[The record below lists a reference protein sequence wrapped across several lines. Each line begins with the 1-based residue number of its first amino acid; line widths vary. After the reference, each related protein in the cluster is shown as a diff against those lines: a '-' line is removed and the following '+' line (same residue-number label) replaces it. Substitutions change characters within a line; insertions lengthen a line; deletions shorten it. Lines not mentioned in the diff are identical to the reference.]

1 MYIRKTDKA
10 IKLLRFI
17 ASQIVTVEQFNEMV
31 ESSNPYKPK
40 KELINLSLGKY
51 AEFLNEI
58 ESSELEGLF
67 FLLKELEGIKNP
79 KKAISKMTVE
89 RFLMWL
95 KYIQISVKR
104 VQSHFDSI
112 PKIPRS
118 ERVKKAMTQEF
129 DFGIYKIVDILAR
142 RQGITDSEAEE
153 IPLIVAI
160 TKMKIDAE
168 SELIRWRVEQALL
181 EESRLK
187 NRKRQ

>member
-1 MYIRKTDKA
+1 MFVRKTDKA

-17 ASQIVTVEQFNEMV
+17 ASQIVTVEQFNELV
-31 ESSNPYKPK
+31 ESSKPYKPK
-40 KELINLSLGKY
+40 KELISLSLGKY

-67 FLLKELEGIKNP
+67 FLLRELEGIKNP

-95 KYIQISVKR
+95 KYLKTSVER

-112 PKIPRS
+112 PKIPKS
-118 ERVKKAMTQEF
+118 ERVKKAMTQVF

-168 SELIRWRVEQALL
+168 GELIRWRVEQALL
-181 EESRLK
+181 DESRLK
-187 NRKRQ
+187 NKKR

>member
-1 MYIRKTDKA
+1 MYVRKTDKA

-17 ASQIVTVEQFNEMV
+17 ASEIVTVEQFNKMV
-31 ESSNPYKPK
+31 ENSNPYKPK
-40 KELINLSLGKY
+40 KELVNLSLGKY

-153 IPLIVAI
+153 IPLIFAI